1 MSKDESN
8 LVIIFNIPPNFGA
21 SDLRR
26 FFTTFVEKEAFECFH
41 FKRRPENKL
50 VGFSRKSFLE
60 GDISESEIKDAQNCA
75 IARLSRRRDVEAF
88 LEYYHMKHWTDR
100 NHDDLSR
107 RCMAFSL
114 KQSNSPIQVNNLSEF
129 RPPSIAPKVIYFL
142 LLLRVR
148 YYLSLG

>member
-1 MSKDESN
+1 MAKEESN
-8 LVIIFNIPPNFGA
+8 LVIIFNIPSQFGA

-60 GDISESEIKDAQNCA
+60 DFSESDSEIQDVQNCA
-75 IARLSRRRDVEAF
+75 IARLSRRREVEAF
-88 LEYYHMKHWTDR
+88 LDYYHLKHWTDR

-114 KQSNSPIQVNNLSEF
+114 KQSKSSIQVDNLSEL
-129 RPPSIAPKVIYFL
+129 RPPSIAPKVSYIL
-142 LLLRVR
+142 IILLRCE
-148 YYLSLG
+148 